1 MNGSVNWFGNK
12 IPVFKKQN
20 IQRKGI
26 FGLKSIQFKVQFEPE
41 FQIRVTDGEQ
51 LVFGGY
57 SFCRFSK
64 AILLFL
70 NSDHADF

>member
-20 IQRKGI
+20 ISDKGD
-26 FGLKSIQFKVQFEPE
+26 FWFRVQFEPE
-41 FQIRVTDGEQ
+41 FQIRVTRGKQ

-64 AILLFL
+64 AVLLFL

>member
-1 MNGSVNWFGNK
+1 MDQLIGLGTRYLCLKNK
-12 IPVFKKQN
+12 TFQT
-20 IQRKGI
+20 KGI
-26 FGLKSIQFKVQFEPE
+26 FGLKSIQFRVQFEPE
-41 FQIRVTDGEQ
+41 FQIRVTDGKQ